1 MDTIFS
7 VKSLL
12 MPNCFMASIDLRDA
26 YLHGHSFTE
35 VSEVC
40 TQDRRLGDTSPVQS
54 SPVRSVLIPKDFYQ
68 DRSRGPSPPQG
79 RRYINR
85 SILGRPSNL
94 CQYKTAI
101 GEGPGEN
108 SKTLRGPRMANK
120 QGKIKHGCIPVD
132 KIPGVH
138 HRLQAGKD
146 FSTSREGRKGHECCE
161 EDPDKPAYLCQGSH
175 VCIGPP
181 HIIHSRG
188 TVGTL
193 ACKGAPTGNSVKLVL
208 RGLPG
213 ETIQDAPS
221 GPEKT
226 LVVEGSLKSGQRS
239 TLLFP
244 GRPEADYRCKLLGV
258 GRPPRRADGPGELD
272 SQGVQEVLQ
281 LEGTQGYSAWALGLQ
296 ESGSGTP
303 CPDPLRQRHSCIIY
317 NKAGGHKEQ
326 GAAILG
332 QPDSVMGRGQPEVHI
347 SSAPQRGPKCG
358 SRFSEQGKSSGIRM
372 ESEPQSFSRA
382 DCEMGP
388 TSDRPF
394 CVTKQQQGEGLLLF
408 KQTRSGKRTRCP
420 STPVGFP
427 PVLRFSPLSIDPS
440 GSKEIAGGIH
450 ESNPSGPLLAQRV
463 MVCYHTEDGGGTP
476 LGSSASKG
484 SPNPGTSSASE
495 HRATQFDRVVTEEQI
510 LKRKGLSDKLVSTL
524 LGSRKDTTRAIYFK
538 TWKRFNSWCLSK
550 EFPPQEIS
558 SVLEFL
564 HEGMELGLAA
574 STLKTQMAALSVFL
588 ERRLSQE
595 HLIIRFFLKL
605 WPELGPYHSSSSLN
619 GTCPWFYGH

>member
-1 MDTIFS
+1 
-7 VKSLL
+7 
-12 MPNCFMASIDLRDA
+12 
-26 YLHGHSFTE
+26 
-35 VSEVC
+35 
-40 TQDRRLGDTSPVQS
+40 
-54 SPVRSVLIPKDFYQ
+54 
-68 DRSRGPSPPQG
+68 
-79 RRYINR
+79 
-85 SILGRPSNL
+85 
-94 CQYKTAI
+94 
-101 GEGPGEN
+101 
-108 SKTLRGPRMANK
+108 MANK
-120 QGKIKHGCIPVD
+120 QGKIKHDCIPVD

-146 FSTSREGRKGHECCE
+146 FSTSREDGKGQECCE
-161 EDPDKPAYLCQGSH
+161 EDPDKPAYLSQGSH

-193 ACKGAPTGNSVKLVL
+193 ACKGAPTGNSDKLVL

-213 ETIQDAPS
+213 ETIQDSPS
-221 GPEKT
+221 GPEKA

-239 TLLFP
+239 TLVFS

-258 GRPPRRADGPGELD
+258 GCPPRRADGPGELD

-281 LEGTQGYSAWALGLQ
+281 LEGTQGHSARAMGLQ

-303 CPDPLRQRHSCIIY
+303 CPDPFRQRHSCILY

-347 SSAPQRGPKCG
+347 SSAPQRGPECG

-372 ESEPQSFSRA
+372 ESEPRSFSRA

-388 TSDRPF
+388 TSDRPI

-450 ESNPSGPLLAQRV
+450 ESNPSGPLLAQKV
-463 MVCYHTEDGGGTP
+463 MVCYHTEDDGGTP

-510 LKRKGLSDKLVSTL
+510 LKRKGLSDKLVTTL

-550 EFPPQEIS
+550 EFPPQEIF
-558 SVLEFL
+558 SVLEFI

-574 STLKTQMAALSVFL
+574 STLKTQVAALSVFL

-595 HLIIRFFLKL
+595 QLIVRFFKALVRARPVPFKFFPKWDLSLVLRALTKEPFEPPAAATLRLWSLKL
-605 WPELGPYHSSSSLN
+605 VLLVAITSARRVSELQALSIVEPFCCIFPDRVVLKTDPGFLPKVSTAFHRTQKIVLPTFLSFTCKRYREIFPYPR
-619 GTCPWFYGH
+619 C